1 MLEVRDNG
9 EKCPLSET
17 RVVEAMLQV
26 HPGKFYAQKALRPCF
41 LISANGNNQ
50 AQTWMASPTRWTWV
64 SVNSGSWWWT
74 GRPGMLRFMGWQR
87 VGHDWATDLIWY
99 TILLGRC
106 QNQLRWLQILLPL
119 GQDTICPLADTF
131 PSFFPQ
137 QIFIEHFTSGAVS
150 GTWDKALIQKE
161 MVSVFME
168 ITFE

>member
-1 MLEVRDNG
+1 MGRNV
-9 EKCPLSET
+9 LS
-17 RVVEAMLQV
+17 
-26 HPGKFYAQKALRPCF
+26 QKPELWRQCYRF
-41 LISANGNNQ
+41 TL
-50 AQTWMASPTRWTWV
+50 
-64 SVNSGSWWWT
+64 VNSMIRKLWGLAFWFQLMATIKHRHGWHHWLDGCGSQWT
-74 GRPGMLRFMGWQR
+74 PG
-87 VGHDWATDLIWY
+87 VGDGQGGLACCNSWGCKELDMTERLIWSDLIWY
-99 TILLGRC
+99 TILCGRC
-106 QNQLRWLQILLPL
+106 QNQLRRLQILLPL